1 MKKDNSAVIRRLEL
15 ALKTVNRIREGFRIE
30 KEDLLPDPSMD
41 DLLQLRERSKSYYRL
56 KLAEVARDV
65 ARLKRQ
71 IDSDQAG
78 MEEAQDLTRECE
90 AAAKKL
96 KAHLVSTPNRLI
108 RAYGNGGLLTGEDSA
123 SGT

>member
-15 ALKTVNRIREGFRIE
+15 ALKTIGRIREGFRIE
-30 KEDLLPDPSMD
+30 KEDLFPRPSMD
-41 DLLQLRERSKSYYRL
+41 DLEHLRERSRTFYRL
-56 KLAEVARDV
+56 KLAQVAREA
-65 ARLKRQ
+65 ARLKKQ

-78 MEEAQDLTRECE
+78 MEEAQDLARECE
-90 AAAKKL
+90 AEAKKL

-108 RAYGNGGLLTGEDSA
+108 RAYGTGGPLTVEDSA

>member
-1 MKKDNSAVIRRLEL
+1 MKKDNSAVISRLEL
-15 ALKTVNRIREGFRIE
+15 ALKTIERIREGFRIE
-30 KEDLLPDPSMD
+30 KEDLLPNPSMD
-41 DLLQLRERSKSYYRL
+41 DLQQLRERSKTYYRL
-56 KLAEVARDV
+56 KLAGVARDV

-78 MEEAQDLTRECE
+78 MEEAQDLARECKT
-90 AAAKKL
+90 AAEKL

-108 RAYGNGGLLTGEDSA
+108 RACRNNIPEDP